1 MLVLGIE
8 SSCDETAVS
17 VCRMEKDRRE
27 VLSDCIASQIEI
39 HKLYGGVVPEIA
51 SRAHAE
57 AIGGLCHQALS
68 EAGITAKEIDLVGVT
83 NTPGLVGALLVGV
96 SFAKGFAFANHKPLV
111 AVNHIAAHMAAAYV
125 NAPDLKPP
133 FFALV
138 ASGGHTSMI
147 HVKSYTEFETVGR
160 TRDDAAGEAFD
171 KIARVMGMP
180 YPGGAEMDR
189 AASLGQADIVFPS
202 AAIADDTLDFS
213 FSGLKTAVM
222 NYLHTKE
229 QRGEAISIPDVA
241 ASLTKTICSSVEKK
255 LTMAFDRYNFH
266 QLVLAGGVAAN
277 THLRS
282 AAERFCEQHGIS
294 FYVPPKHLCG
304 DNGAMVAV
312 QAYYEYE
319 AGHRAAW
326 DLNAVATGKK

>member
-17 VCRMEKDRRE
+17 VCRMENGRRE
-27 VLSDCIASQIEI
+27 VLSNCIASQIAI

-57 AIGGLCHQALS
+57 AISGLCRQAIQ
-68 EAGITAKEIDLVGVT
+68 EAGVTMQDIELVGVT
-83 NTPGLVGALLVGV
+83 NAPGLVGALLVGV
-96 SFAKGFAFANHKPLV
+96 SFAKGLAFANHKPFV
-111 AVNHIAAHMAAAYV
+111 AVNHIAAHIAAAYI
-125 NAPDLKPP
+125 NAPELKPP

-189 AASLGQADIVFPS
+189 AASQGQAVISFPS

-222 NYLHTKE
+222 NYLHTRE
-229 QRGEAISIPDVA
+229 QRGEEVSVPNVA
-241 ASLTKTICSSVEKK
+241 ASLTSTICASVVKK
-255 LTMAFDRYNFH
+255 LTMAWDRYHFH

-277 THLRS
+277 THLR
-282 AAERFCEQHGIS
+282 AALAQFCEQNDIS

-326 DLNAVATGKK
+326 NLNAVATGKK

>member
-17 VCRMEKDRRE
+17 VCRMEQDRRE

-57 AIGGLCHQALS
+57 AISGLCSRALC
-68 EAGITAKEIDLVGVT
+68 EAGVTPQEIELVGVT

-96 SFAKGFAFANHKPLV
+96 SFAKGFAFANHKPFV
-111 AVNHIAAHMAAAYV
+111 AVNHIAAHIAAAYV

-180 YPGGAEMDR
+180 YPGGADMDQ
-189 AASLGQADIVFPS
+189 AASCGRAEISFPS

-222 NYLHTKE
+222 NYLHTQE
-229 QRGEAISIPDVA
+229 QRCENISIPDVA
-241 ASLTKTICSSVEKK
+241 ASLTNTICVSVVKK
-255 LTMAFDRYNFH
+255 LTMAFDRYHFK

-277 THLRS
+277 THLR
-282 AAERFCEQHGIS
+282 AALAHFCEQHSIA
-294 FYVPPKHLCG
+294 FYVPPKYLCG

-312 QAYYEYE
+312 QAYYEYQ
-319 AGHRAAW
+319 AGHRANW